1 MTSPSRISA
10 ARRRLTVRRAA
21 GRSPLVEPGAPGTR
35 VGSAAAR
42 QHAGDHSLRRA
53 IAKSRAI
60 ATSRANATAIVCRD
74 FRPNHTEWR
83 AIAGPRAF
91 NGLCDDE
98 GVPLICPT
106 CQVLAQSVLAGA
118 RLLLCM
124 GLFSIFLV
132 GSQSDA
138 GVAARIL
145 LEAAHVSE
153 ASCSVT
159 GAPDTIRTCDLC
171 LRRATLYPAELRV
184 RCGSFS
190 RLAGG
195 RQRPNQG

>member
-1 MTSPSRISA
+1 MALQRH
-10 ARRRLTVRRAA
+10 RMKR
-21 GRSPLVEPGAPGTR
+21 PGAPRTEK
-35 VGSAAAR
+35 AF
-42 QHAGDHSLRRA
+42 
-53 IAKSRAI
+53 K
-60 ATSRANATAIVCRD
+60 TSRANENSIVGRH

-83 AIAGPRAF
+83 AIAGPRAL

-106 CQVLAQSVLAGA
+106 CQVWTQGVLAGD

-145 LEAAHVSE
+145 LEAFAVAEWRARRDSNSVPQIRPFRVE
-153 ASCSVT
+153 A
-159 GAPDTIRTCDLC
+159 
-171 LRRATLYPAELRV
+171 
-184 RCGSFS
+184 
-190 RLAGG
+190 LASS
-195 RQRPNQG
+195 